1 MIAGI
6 GNEAAV
12 FLYAVLS
19 GAMILLGYCLLGY
32 IRRMIRHSMLAV
44 GVEDLIFW
52 IGASIYLF
60 RRMYLTSY
68 GRIRWYFIF
77 GAVIGAG
84 AAGMILRLSGKIY
97 IKAKKRLEK
106 YREKR

>member
-1 MIAGI
+1 
-6 GNEAAV
+6 
-12 FLYAVLS
+12 
-19 GAMILLGYCLLGY
+19 
-32 IRRMIRHSMLAV
+32 MIRHSMLAV

-68 GRIRWYFIF
+68 GRIRWYFIV